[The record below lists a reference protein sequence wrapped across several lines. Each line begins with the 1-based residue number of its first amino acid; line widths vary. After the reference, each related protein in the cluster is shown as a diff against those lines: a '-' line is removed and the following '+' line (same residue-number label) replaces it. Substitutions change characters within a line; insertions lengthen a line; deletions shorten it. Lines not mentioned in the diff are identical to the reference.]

1 MIQGSQGYACLFNY
15 CFMAII
21 GALIGGI
28 TNVIAIR
35 MLFHP
40 FKPYYIFKMRIPF
53 TPGLIPKRRDEIA
66 NKIGQVIEDHLI
78 TEEMIREKLN
88 QPQSRDAIHDLVLTQ
103 FINSKVKMQQLKI
116 LLFLILIFMK

>member
-1 MIQGSQGYACLFNY
+1 
-15 CFMAII
+15 MAII

-103 FINSKVKMQQLKI
+103 FINSR
-116 LLFLILIFMK
+116 